1 MIEIT
6 LSSVFTVAETCIM
19 LQQRPIQYG
28 NLENLCDRWLTKEM
42 VNIIARNLKII
53 FRSAHL
59 IVLFM
64 SASSSSSASL
74 GSLLLL
80 LFVLLVSL
88 PFLLPRLLLYLI
100 RLLVNRYPCHRL
112 DNLLILFLILPS
124 TPASASSSFP
134 SSLYLLNLLL
144 LTVLELRKLVV
155 GGLVWS
161 RVGETGSLG
170 ESTLAGNRDASSM
183 RLRPAD
189 GATTTLDSCLFGP

>member
-1 MIEIT
+1 MT
-6 LSSVFTVAETCIM
+6 HNL
-19 LQQRPIQYG
+19 G
-28 NLENLCDRWLTKEM
+28 NN
-42 VNIIARNLKII
+42 IARRFYIII
-53 FRSAHL
+53 FNPVGFL
-59 IVLFM
+59 IVLFK

-88 PFLLPRLLLYLI
+88 PFLLPRLLLYLA
-100 RLLVNRYPCHRL
+100 RLLINRYPRQCL
-112 DNLLILFLILPS
+112 GNLLILFLILPS

-161 RVGETGSLG
+161 RVGSTGVHWG
-170 ESTLAGNRDASSM
+170 ESNSFKTVAMPLSVETAAPLSFSLAPPNSP
-183 RLRPAD
+183 RPCPC
-189 GATTTLDSCLFGP
+189 SC